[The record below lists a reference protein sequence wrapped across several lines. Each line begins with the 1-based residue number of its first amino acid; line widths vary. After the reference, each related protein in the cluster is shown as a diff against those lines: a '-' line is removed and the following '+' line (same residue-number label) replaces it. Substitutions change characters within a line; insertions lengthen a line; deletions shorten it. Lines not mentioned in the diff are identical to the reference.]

1 MKINKTNEPL
11 FITLLVTLFM
21 LSSCSYITKKIDSP
35 IDSSLTESIN
45 TKTDYYAILD
55 ELGPPAYITSLAD
68 GFAFQYETLQ
78 IDEQQFGLSADIDLF
93 RWFKLS
99 YGRAKVD
106 REVHTFVFNNAGY
119 VQAYGKKQTRDD
131 AGKGISYQFIV
142 KVAQV
147 VDTQYLDKA
156 SPQHNWGIALLQPLP
171 VALNREQSLDSG
183 LHGLE
188 QRGTPSEIGQRT
200 LEFNTLRKQRR

>member
-1 MKINKTNEPL
+1 MKINKTNLPFFTTL
-11 FITLLVTLFM
+11 LITLFT
-21 LSSCSYITKKIDSP
+21 LSSCSYITKRIDSP
-35 IDSSLTESIN
+35 ADSSFTKTIN
-45 TKTDYYAILD
+45 SKTDYYAILD

-78 IDEQQFGLSADIDLF
+78 VEEQQFGLSADVDLF

-119 VQAYGKKQTRDD
+119 VQAYGKKQIRDD

-147 VDTQYLDKA
+147 VDTQYLEKA
-156 SPQHNWGIALLQPLP
+156 SPQHNWGVALLQPLP
-171 VALNREQSLDSG
+171 VALNREQNLDSG

-188 QRGTPSEIGQRT
+188 QRGTPTDIGQRT
-200 LEFNTLRKQRR
+200 LEFDTLRKRR